1 MRILVR
7 MHTHLDSCSLTLL
20 SPSGVPL
27 HPIYRTLVPLLD
39 TFTRELVENF
49 APIVVSPPHL
59 IPSTRFSNARY
70 PPSLSRHLLSLRF
83 SSRPSTIRQATDQ
96 TIITPPNAV
105 ETAGK
110 GRPSSQSSSSTPP
123 EQPQTV
129 GSPSGGSGT
138 KFLGIPSVNMNM
150 DVRKWSWPG
159 VLAFGRNYGKKMHQ
173 LPGDEEGSTSK
184 AKENLKGDGDSGD
197 TQAVTVNVDTSSLE
211 DAMASDARSVVAVS
225 VETNSPCETDSIALP
240 SLYSEAVA
248 ELEALN
254 EDRMSLSDAGSPS
267 DMGLP
272 SISLKDGAFS
282 LGSSAPPYHK
292 GGIPLPPQ
300 TSSSTPI
307 PEFSSTMVHLPIE
320 DGALMTQWRK
330 VLYLGVGL
338 FLFYFLF
345 D

>member
-1 MRILVR
+1 MDQGSVRILVR
-7 MHTHLDSCSLTLL
+7 MHTRLNSCSLTLL

-49 APIVVSPPHL
+49 APLIVSPPHL

-70 PPSLSRHLLSLRF
+70 PPSLSRHLLSLRL
-83 SSRPSTIRQATDQ
+83 STRPSTIRQATDQ
-96 TIITPPNAV
+96 TITTLPNAV

-110 GRPSSQSSSSTPP
+110 GRPSSQSLSSTPP
-123 EQPQTV
+123 KQSQTV
-129 GSPSGGSGT
+129 GSPSGGPGT
-138 KFLGIPSVNMNM
+138 NFLGIPSVNMNM

-159 VLAFGRNYGKKMHQ
+159 VLTFGKNYGKKTHE
-173 LPGDEEGSTSK
+173 LSKDEESSAQK
-184 AKENLKGDGDSGD
+184 AKENPKEEGNSED
-197 TQAVTVNVDTSSLE
+197 TQAVNVNVDTSSLE

-225 VETNSPCETDSIALP
+225 VETNSPCETDSTALP

-248 ELEALN
+248 ESEALT
-254 EDRMSLSDAGSPS
+254 EDRMSLSDAGSPP
-267 DMGLP
+267 DMSLP
-272 SISLKDGAFS
+272 FISLKDGASS
-282 LGSSAPPYHK
+282 LGSSVSSYHK
-292 GGIPLPPQ
+292 GGTSLPSQ

-307 PEFSSTMVHLPIE
+307 PEFLSTMVHLPVE

-338 FLFYFLF
+338 F
-345 D
+345 